1 LEARIGHNNN
11 GLRAAGK
18 DDPEPEASI
27 QIAEQKTRHI
37 HPKNNCRMSEPSS
50 NKSDSE
56 LAAAIKLSDS
66 AAFKLFYLRY
76 AEALFS
82 FVLAKVKHR
91 AEAEDIVQTAFMR
104 IWNDRAKLDTMK
116 SLKSYLYAIA
126 NNLSIDFF
134 RKKLPES
141 FDMATLNPAIFPQSE
156 SDLKEVEDTII
167 SAIKRLPAGPR
178 KVFCLSRFNDLKYEE
193 IAEILDLSIK
203 TVENHMGRALLLL
216 RSSLKNILPV
226 ILLTINLH

>member
-1 LEARIGHNNN
+1 
-11 GLRAAGK
+11 
-18 DDPEPEASI
+18 
-27 QIAEQKTRHI
+27 
-37 HPKNNCRMSEPSS
+37 MSEPSS

-56 LAAAIKLSDS
+56 LAATIKLGDS

-104 IWNDRAKLDTMK
+104 IWNDRAKLDTTK
-116 SLKSYLYAIA
+116 SIKSYLYSIA

-141 FDMATLNPAIFPQSE
+141 FDMATLNPAFFSKPESE
-156 SDLKEVEDTII
+156 SKEMEDTVIN
-167 SAIKRLPAGPR
+167 AIKNLPAGPR

-193 IAEILDLSIK
+193 IAEILGLSVK
-203 TVENHMGRALLLL
+203 TVENHMSRALLLL